1 MFQKVEGFPRLH
13 NYLVTQ
19 QGSNSGLTHKL
30 LPPFTATHLAKDSL
44 FTESGRT
51 LEQTPNNESTKTA
64 LGEEVGR
71 GIVKS
76 PWN

>member
-1 MFQKVEGFPRLH
+1 MFEKVEGFPRLH

-30 LPPFTATHLAKDSL
+30 LSPFTTTHLAKDIL
-44 FTESGRT
+44 LTESGST
-51 LEQTPNNESTKTA
+51 LDQTPNNESTKTA
-64 LGEEVGR
+64 PGEEGR
-71 GIVKS
+71 RWLVKS